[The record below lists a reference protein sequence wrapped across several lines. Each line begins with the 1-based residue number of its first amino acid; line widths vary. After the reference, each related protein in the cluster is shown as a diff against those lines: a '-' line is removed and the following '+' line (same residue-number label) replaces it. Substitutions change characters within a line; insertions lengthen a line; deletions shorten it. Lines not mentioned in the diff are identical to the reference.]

1 MKLIIHINDE
11 SLTTEVSARLRI
23 IQLMWYLRQEF
34 PDHFQN
40 KVFKLYKNKKTS
52 EPLDNHTTL
61 SVIMLGQESPEYN
74 AKEECFV
81 LHAKYKQKSFVDKI
95 KSLLNK

>member
-1 MKLIIHINDE
+1 MKLIIRINDE
-11 SLTTEVSARLRI
+11 SLATEVSAKLRI
-23 IQLMWYLRQEF
+23 VQLMWYLRQEF

-40 KVFKLYKNKKTS
+40 KVFKLYSKKNSS

-61 SVIMLGQESPEYN
+61 SVIMLGQKSPEYN

-81 LHAKYKQKSFVDKI
+81 LHGKI
-95 KSLLNK
+95 